1 MTDITPSRY
10 TSLTSI
16 DVTMPVLTD
25 NTLYSVDVT
34 NSSGVGSGAFTIGTI
49 APVGSMKTNIR
60 AKIEALILAM
70 RTADGYNFDWLSN
83 NRDLTLSTFP
93 NFYVRFLDE
102 TSLDF
107 DSGETNFQSYDNV
120 VDVELWVTTAN
131 SNSGYDPQ
139 RINEDQLDLAE
150 DDIKKLFADSG
161 QQGSGLG
168 AEGATSF
175 MYASS
180 STNYFETNDIFTPEN
195 RIFKFRLQYTQD
207 RLNPEQIAC

>member
-1 MTDITPSRY
+1 MA
-10 TSLTSI
+10 SI
-16 DVTMPVLTD
+16 
-25 NTLYSVDVT
+25 
-34 NSSGVGSGAFTIGTI
+34 
-49 APVGSMKTNIR
+49 KTNIR
-60 AKIEALILAM
+60 AKIEALILGM
-70 RTADGYNFDWLSN
+70 RTTNGYNFNWLSN
-83 NRDLTLSTFP
+83 NRDLTLATFP

-102 TSLDF
+102 NNLDF
-107 DSGETNFQSYDNV
+107 SSGETNFGAYDNE
-120 VDVELWVTTAN
+120 VDVQIWVTTSN

-161 QQGSGLG
+161 QQGSGMG
-168 AEGATSF
+168 TEGATSF

-180 STNYFETNDIFTPEN
+180 STNYFESNDIFTPEN